1 MNKITFSSPAPL
13 GDGLDCTGTGHQQ
26 TACYSECLQRDPTS
40 AVGSISGIVNGIEIK
55 DAQMIFQYDTREG
68 ASHFTGTIS
77 GVHSDIGPFFK
88 LLTSAISPVYW
99 IGAFEEDGASNGYRL
114 GRSPYLIQLY
124 IYFYSK
130 KKKLF
135 QKFYSKNVTKSLN
148 IFFYSS
154 ILTTLLF

>member
-1 MNKITFSSPAPL
+1 MNKITFLSPAPL

-40 AVGSISGIVNGIEIK
+40 AVGSISGIINGIEIK

-68 ASHFTGTIS
+68 ASHFVGTIS

-114 GRSPYLIQLY
+114 GCSLYLIQLY
-124 IYFYSK
+124 IFLFEENKNYF
-130 KKKLF
+130 
-135 QKFYSKNVTKSLN
+135 KNFIRKM
-148 IFFYSS
+148 
-154 ILTTLLF
+154 

>member
-40 AVGSISGIVNGIEIK
+40 SVGSISGIINGIEIK

-68 ASHFTGTIS
+68 ASHFIGTIS

-124 IYFYSK
+124 IFSFEENKNYF
-130 KKKLF
+130 
-135 QKFYSKNVTKSLN
+135 KNFIRKMLQNPLISFL
-148 IFFYSS
+148 
-154 ILTTLLF
+154 